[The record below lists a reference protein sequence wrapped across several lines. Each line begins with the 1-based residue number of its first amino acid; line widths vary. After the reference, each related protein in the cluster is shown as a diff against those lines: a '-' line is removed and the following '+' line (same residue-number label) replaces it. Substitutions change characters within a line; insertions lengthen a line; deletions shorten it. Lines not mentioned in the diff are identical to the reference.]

1 MLLSFYRLL
10 FGKKHVSCACCG
22 GDFTTFLPYGN
33 PLRANAACPHCK
45 AIERHRLLLLFLK
58 NKTNL
63 FDASQRKTLLHI
75 APEKANETVF
85 RNTKHIDY
93 TAGDKFTEGYNA
105 AYAKDTL
112 NMDITNIA
120 LPDNSFDV
128 IICSHVLEHVPDD
141 RLAMRE
147 LFRVLRPNGFAIL
160 QVPIDLNRAE
170 TYEDW
175 SLTTPEE
182 RLEAFGQYDHV
193 RWYGRDYA
201 DRLHEAGFEVD
212 VNAYAKSFTA
222 NEAFK
227 FGIEQTED
235 IYFCKKTVSG

>member
-1 MLLSFYRLL
+1 MLLSAYRLL
-10 FGKKHVSCACCG
+10 FGKKHVHCACCEQA
-22 GDFTTFLPYGN
+22 FTTFLPYGTI
-33 PLRANAACPHCK
+33 LRANSTCPNCK
-45 AIERHRLLLLFLK
+45 SIERHRLLLLFLK

-63 FDASQRKTLLHI
+63 FDSSQRKKLLHI
-75 APEKANETVF
+75 APEKANEKIF
-85 RNTKHIDY
+85 RSTKHIDY

-105 AYAKDTL
+105 AYAKGTL
-112 NMDITNIA
+112 NMDITNID

-160 QVPIDLNRAE
+160 QVPLDSNRAE

-175 SLTTPEE
+175 SITTPEA
-182 RLEAFGQYDHV
+182 RLKAFGQYDHV

-201 DRLHEAGFEVD
+201 DRLREAGFEVD
-212 VNAYAKSFTA
+212 VNTYAKTFEP

-227 FGIEQTED
+227 YGIDTTED
-235 IYFCKKTVSG
+235 IYFCKK